1 MPPATPHTSLAMSL
15 DSWRSEIGRYFGF
28 GRTYGSMTASQQADV
43 DAVIDRGM
51 RQFYAPPLLQDGT
64 SHIWSFMR
72 PTMSIA
78 VHAPYSETGNP
89 SNGMT
94 SVTSTPQGEATF
106 TGATIPTWAGN
117 GVLEYINDATGSNE
131 DTRRVV
137 HIHARVSNS
146 LIQLEDA
153 TVEDEISI
161 PIGNGIAFTITD
173 SVYALPTSFGG
184 IEGDI
189 TLEAASG
196 YMPVRQVGDD
206 QIREMFLNQ
215 AVQTGVPA
223 YFCVRPWKNPG
234 IDRIGNR
241 GHIGQYTRY
250 ELVFFP
256 RADQTYRLSFRYLF
270 VFPGIADWIAS
281 GNATTDIHPPG
292 MAYHHETMLA
302 SCLAV
307 AEQYAD
313 SPNGEH
319 RDYFAKRIA
328 ASVALDRKTAGSAYL
343 GRNLDRSDTLYTQ
356 GRSPLST
363 QITYNNIL
371 Y

>member
-1 MPPATPHTSLAMSL
+1 MPPSTPHSSLAITL

-28 GRTYGSMTASQQADV
+28 GRTYSSMTASQQDDV

-64 SHIWSFMR
+64 AHIWSFMR

-78 VHAPYSETGNP
+78 VHAPYSELGDP
-89 SNGMT
+89 ANGCT
-94 SVTSTPQGEATF
+94 SVDSAPSALANF
-106 TGATIPTWAGN
+106 TGTTIPSWCTN
-117 GVLEYINDATGSNE
+117 GVIEYKHPDNDQQCLI
-131 DTRRVV
+131 
-137 HIHARVSNS
+137 HIHAKVSNTQ
-146 LIQLEDA
+146 IQLEDA
-153 TVEDEISI
+153 VVADEFTA

-173 SVYALPTSFGG
+173 GVYALPTSFGG

-206 QIREMFLNQ
+206 QIREMFLNTSI
-215 AVQTGVPA
+215 QTGVPA

-234 IDRIGNR
+234 IDRIGSQ
-241 GHIGQYTRY
+241 GQIGMYTRY

-256 RADQTYRLSFRYLF
+256 RPDKVYRMSFRYLF
-270 VFPGIADWIAS
+270 VFPGVDDWV
-281 GNATTDIHPPG
+281 GTGLATTDIHPPG

-328 ASVALDRKTAGSAYL
+328 ASVALDRKSAGAAYL
-343 GRNLDRSDTLYTQ
+343 GRNLDKSDTLYTQ

-363 QITYNNIL
+363 QITYNNTI

>member
-1 MPPATPHTSLAMSL
+1 MPPATPHSSIAITL
-15 DSWRSEIGRYFGF
+15 DQWRGEIGRYFGF
-28 GRTYGSMTASQQADV
+28 GRSYSAMTATQQDDV

-51 RQFYAPPLLQDGT
+51 RQFYAPPILQDGT
-64 SHIWSFMR
+64 AHIWSFMR

-78 VHAPYSETGNP
+78 VHAPYTTGNL
-89 SNGMT
+89 T
-94 SVTSTPQGEATF
+94 DVDSTPNATATF
-106 TGATIPTWAGN
+106 SGTTLPTWIRNA
-117 GVLEYINDATGSNE
+117 VLEYTHPTTDQKCL
-131 DTRRVV
+131 V
-137 HIHARVSNS
+137 HIHLQTGNTTCS
-146 LIQLEDA
+146 LEDA
-153 TVEDEISI
+153 VTDDEFAS
-161 PIGNGIAFTITD
+161 GSTSYVITD
-173 SVYALPTSFGG
+173 GIYALPTSFGG

-196 YMPVRQVGDD
+196 YMPVRQVGED
-206 QIREMFLNQ
+206 QIREMFLNT
-215 AVQTGVPA
+215 AIQTGTPA

-234 IDRIGNR
+234 IDRIGNQ
-241 GHIGQYTRY
+241 GQIGMYTRY

-256 RADQTYRLSFRYLF
+256 RPDKVYRMSFRYLF
-270 VFPGIADWIAS
+270 VFPGIEDWIAT
-281 GNATTDIHPPG
+281 GQATTGIHPPG

-328 ASVALDRKTAGSAYL
+328 ASVALDRKSAGAAYL
-343 GRNLDRSDTLYTQ
+343 GRNLDKSDTLYTQ

-363 QITYNNIL
+363 QITYNNTL

>member
-1 MPPATPHTSLAMSL
+1 MPASSPHTSLAMSL

-28 GRTYGSMTASQQADV
+28 GRTYSSMTASQQADV

-64 SHIWSFMR
+64 AHIWSFMR
-72 PTMSIA
+72 PTMNIV
-78 VHAPYSETGNP
+78 VHAPYSEDGDPGNGCTLVDAAP
-89 SNGMT
+89 T
-94 SVTSTPQGEATF
+94 AYATF
-106 TGATIPTWAGN
+106 FGATIPTWCTN
-117 GVLEYINDATGSNE
+117 GVLEYTHP
-131 DTRRVV
+131 DTDQNCII

-146 LIQLEDA
+146 QVNLEDA
-153 TVEDEISI
+153 VDADDFII
-161 PIGNGIAFTITD
+161 AVGNGIAFTITD
-173 SVYALPTSFGG
+173 AIYALPTSFGG

-206 QIREMFLNQ
+206 QIREMFLNTLI
-215 AVQTGVPA
+215 QTGTPA
-223 YFCVRPWKNPG
+223 YFCVRPWRDPG
-234 IDRIGNR
+234 IDRLGTN
-241 GHIGQYTRY
+241 GTAGMYTRY

-256 RADQTYRLSFRYLF
+256 RPDRTLRLSFRYLF
-270 VFPGIADWIAS
+270 VFPGVADWIAT

-302 SCLAV
+302 SCLSI

-313 SPNGEH
+313 SPNSEH
-319 RDYFAKRIA
+319 RDYFSKRIA
-328 ASVALDRKTAGSAYL
+328 ASVALDRKTAGSAYF
-343 GRNLDRSDTLYTQ
+343 GRNLDRSDTLYSQ

-363 QITYNNIL
+363 DITYNNTL